1 MHYWLVMPAAGAGR
15 RFGAALPK
23 QYASLAGR
31 TVIEW
36 ALAPF
41 LDDPRCAACVIAI
54 AADDPWWSE
63 VAVRLSGRRAAVWVA
78 PGGAERCDSVRNG
91 LGRLEAV
98 AADEDW
104 VLVHDAA
111 RPCLETA
118 DLDALLET
126 LATDPTGGL
135 LATPCADT
143 LKRAESGGA
152 QAAGR
157 AVQAT
162 VPRESIWRA
171 LTPQMFRFG
180 TLCRALDAARAA
192 GRRPTD
198 EAQALEWMGAR
209 PRLVSGSA
217 SNLKIT
223 TAEDL
228 EIAQLLLARRPGKES
243 VR

>member
-41 LDDPRCAACVIAI
+41 LDDPRCAACVVAV
-54 AADDPWWSE
+54 AADDPWWAE
-63 VAVRLSGRRAAVWVA
+63 VAVRLTGRGSEIWVA
-78 PGGAERCDSVRNG
+78 AGGAERCDSVRNG
-91 LGRLEAV
+91 LARLESV
-98 AADEDW
+98 AADDDW

-111 RPCLETA
+111 RPCLENA
-118 DLDALLET
+118 DLGVLLET
-126 LATDPTGGL
+126 LAADPTGGL

-143 LKRAESGGA
+143 LKRTQAD
-152 QAAGR
+152 AAGH

-162 VPRESIWRA
+162 VPRESVWRA

-180 TLCRALDAARAA
+180 ALCRALDAARAA

-198 EAQALEWMGAR
+198 EAQALEWAGAR
-209 PRLVSGSA
+209 ARLIAGSA

-228 EIAQLLLARRPGKES
+228 EIAQLLLARRAGKES